1 MAKPKVIVVMPAY
14 NAGKTLRMTYEALP
28 KDQVHL
34 VILVDDGSTDSTL
47 QVANDLNLQ
56 VFVHNRN
63 YGYGANQ
70 KTCYTEALKA
80 GAEVVVMIHP
90 DYQYDP
96 ALLPQIIAPIA
107 NNDADMVLGSRL
119 KRGRALQDGMPW
131 WKYVSNRFLTY
142 LENLVFGL
150 NHSEYHTGYRAFRRE
165 VLETVN
171 FSMNSDGFIFDQ
183 EIIAQIVAAE
193 FRIAE
198 IAVPTRY
205 FPEASSASFV
215 QSSIYGLKILFL
227 LLRFILDR
235 SGILKTRQFE
245 SLRGRYRRLAG
256 NRSPVATRP
265 RNVHGSAKITGPVL

>member
-1 MAKPKVIVVMPAY
+1 
-14 NAGKTLRMTYEALP
+14 
-28 KDQVHL
+28 
-34 VILVDDGSTDSTL
+34 
-47 QVANDLNLQ
+47 
-56 VFVHNRN
+56 
-63 YGYGANQ
+63 
-70 KTCYTEALKA
+70 
-80 GAEVVVMIHP
+80 
-90 DYQYDP
+90 
-96 ALLPQIIAPIA
+96 
-107 NNDADMVLGSRL
+107 MVLGSRL

-235 SGILKTRQFE
+235 SGILKSRQFE